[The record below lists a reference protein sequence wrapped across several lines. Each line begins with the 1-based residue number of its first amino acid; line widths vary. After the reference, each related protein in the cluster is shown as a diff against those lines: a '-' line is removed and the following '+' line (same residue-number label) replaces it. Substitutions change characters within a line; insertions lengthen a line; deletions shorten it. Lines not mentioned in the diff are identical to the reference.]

1 MGQAKAIT
9 DSEFKKEVLESNIPV
24 LVDFWAS
31 WCGPC
36 QMMGPI
42 VDRIA
47 EEYEGKIK
55 VFKLN
60 VDENPQTPANYG
72 IRAIPTLILFNK
84 GEVVEKV
91 IGAQPKSAIESIIKR
106 VLGA

>member
-1 MGQAKAIT
+1 MGQAKAVK
-9 DSEFKKEVLESNIPV
+9 DSEFKKEVLESDLPV

-36 QMMGPI
+36 QIMGPI
-42 VDRIA
+42 VDKVA
-47 EEYEGKIK
+47 EEYEGKLK
-55 VFKLN
+55 VMKMN

-84 GEVVEKV
+84 GEVVEKIV
-91 IGAQPKSAIESIIKR
+91 GAQPKTTIENMLKK
-106 VLGA
+106 VLG